1 MSRLMTGNALGLQVL
16 EALGIDHRNVTAVQ
30 IDMRAMEAATIQ
42 ITRSV
47 KVEEAQ
53 QIVNYLSAYRIEL
66 AEPIGERDEQPDD
79 D

>member
-1 MSRLMTGNALGLQVL
+1 MTGNALALQVL
-16 EALGIDHRNVTAVQ
+16 EALGIGHRNVTAVQ

-66 AEPIGERDEQPDD
+66 TEPIGERDEQPDE
-79 D
+79 